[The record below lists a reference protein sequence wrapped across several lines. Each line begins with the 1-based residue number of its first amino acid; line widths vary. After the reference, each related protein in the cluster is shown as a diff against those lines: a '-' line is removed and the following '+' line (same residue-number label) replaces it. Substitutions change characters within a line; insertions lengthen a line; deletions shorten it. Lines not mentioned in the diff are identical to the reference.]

1 MKRIE
6 LIIPHERLDSA
17 DEILEKFAVGGISF
31 YHVNGRGKTKF
42 KPVPVGRGVM
52 TYTPKYGTRTK
63 IEVLVH
69 DSLAKKII
77 DKLLAKLTTGSV
89 SDGKIFV
96 YDVFE
101 AYDIGSG
108 NKDDSAI

>member
-42 KPVPVGRGVM
+42 KPVPVGSGVM

-63 IEVLVH
+63 IEVLVQ

-77 DKLLAKLTTGSV
+77 DKLLAKLTTRSV